1 MLVRAVDGVV
11 LAKVDAPGNLT
22 EQGIQLIVRVEEPGV
37 EDAVAQGV
45 GKFLPVDAR
54 GRLDAASKS
63 EVHMLDGEVAI
74 DSYAIVVAIDIDC
87 HNYRFCKRGWVSLA
101 AIAFASIST

>member
-1 MLVRAVDGVV
+1 MALYSPRSML
-11 LAKVDAPGNLT
+11 LAISPSKVFNLSS
-22 EQGIQLIVRVEEPGV
+22 ESKSLVSKMQLRRESVSSS
-37 EDAVAQGV
+37 
-45 GKFLPVDAR
+45 PVDAR